1 MEENILLPDETL
13 PPGHRSGFVAIAGR
27 PNVGKSTLMNAYL
40 GQKVAIV
47 SEKPQTTRT
56 RLLGILTLRRAQGDP
71 ADAQVIFVDLPGIHD
86 PLHKLGEIMVETAI
100 ASVADADLI
109 LFMVDVSAGPTEED
123 IQVAGLLKERGEEAS
138 EDERV
143 PVILALNKADL
154 LAPEEVT
161 PRCEEYLALGD
172 FDDWLLVSATRGDNR
187 DELLGLIVAH
197 LPPGPCYYPDD
208 EVTDQRLRD
217 MAAELVREQVLRY
230 LHQEVPHA
238 VAVVVEEFK
247 ERGPD
252 MTYISANIFVEKESQ
267 KGIIIGSGG
276 KMLKQIGK
284 AARFEIAK
292 LVGTRVYLELWVKVR
307 PRWRR
312 KEEELRRLGYTPPR
326 K

>member
-1 MEENILLPDETL
+1 LTENMLPPDETL

-27 PNVGKSTLMNAYL
+27 PNVGKSTLMNYYL

-56 RLLGILTLRRAQGDP
+56 RLLGILTLRLAQGDP

-100 ASVADADLI
+100 AAVADADLI
-109 LFMVDVSAGPTEED
+109 LFMVDASVRPTEED
-123 IQVAGLLKERGEEAS
+123 TQVAGLLQEREG
-138 EDERV
+138 RV
-143 PVILALNKADL
+143 PAILALNKADL

-172 FDDWLLVSATRGDNR
+172 FEDWLLVSATQGDNR
-187 DELLGLIVAH
+187 EELLELIISH
-197 LPPGPCYYPDD
+197 LPPGPLYYPED

-217 MAAELVREQVLRY
+217 IAAELVREQVLRY

-238 VAVVVEEFK
+238 VAVVVEDFK

-252 MTYISANIFVEKESQ
+252 MTYISANIFIEKESQ

-276 KMLKQIGK
+276 QMLKRIGK

-307 PRWRR
+307 PKWRR